1 MRGPRRSS
9 PRGLTSSKLEPL
21 SGTAIFH
28 GGCRPAP
35 SHLSVRAASESRGD
49 PRDGAQIGG
58 NGVPGITSSQRR
70 SFGRSALDKLRTG
83 RNQAARFYRETTGKF
98 SEGRYLVVR
107 LVQHPPTVLRCSVT
121 WKNVPMSFRDWIK
134 VFALALVLSALLAVP
149 LAVIIFTR
157 LAPIPS

>member
-1 MRGPRRSS
+1 LRGPRRSS
-9 PRGLTSSKLEPL
+9 PRGLTSSKFEPL

-28 GGCRPAP
+28 RGCRPAP

-49 PRDGAQIGG
+49 PRDGAQIGAMECRA
-58 NGVPGITSSQRR
+58 SRAAKY
-70 SFGRSALDKLRTG
+70 GRLVGPPWINSGQAGTKPRDSTVKLRG
-83 RNQAARFYRETTGKF
+83 SFW
-98 SEGRYLVVR
+98 EGRYLIVR
-107 LVQHPPTVLRCSVT
+107 LVQRPPTVLRCSVT